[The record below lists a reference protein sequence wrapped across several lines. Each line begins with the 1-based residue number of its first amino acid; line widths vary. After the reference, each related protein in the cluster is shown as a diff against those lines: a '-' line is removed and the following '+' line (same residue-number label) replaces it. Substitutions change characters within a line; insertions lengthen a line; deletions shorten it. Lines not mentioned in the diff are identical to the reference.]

1 MYILDAVIIVI
12 LIIGIMAGVRRGLIK
27 SVVLL
32 VGMIAILVVSFYL
45 KNPLS
50 AFFYKTLPFYSL
62 GGIAPIFN
70 IILYE
75 FVAFTTIFS
84 LLYLVLRILLKLTG
98 LIEKLLKA
106 TIILGFVSSIGG
118 AIVGFIE
125 SYIIVFIFLFLFSQ
139 PFINVSGI
147 EESSIANTIINK
159 TPLLSEATKDTRS
172 ITLELDE
179 LRIKNAWKTD
189 EYNKNAVDLFLKYE
203 IISKDNLNILI
214 KKGKIDY

>member
-1 MYILDAVIIVI
+1 MYILDAIIIVI
-12 LIIGIMAGVRRGLIK
+12 LIIGIMGGIRRGLIK

-45 KNPLS
+45 KNPVS

-62 GGIAPIFN
+62 GGVAPIFN
-70 IILYE
+70 IVLYE
-75 FVAFTTIFS
+75 FIAFITIFS
-84 LLYLVLRILLKLTG
+84 VLYLILRILLKLTG

-118 AIVGFIE
+118 AVVGFVE
-125 SYIIVFIFLFLFSQ
+125 SYIVVFIFLFLFSQ
-139 PFINVSGI
+139 PFINVTGV
-147 EESSIANTIINK
+147 EESVFAKIIINK

-172 ITLELDE
+172 IASELDE

-189 EYNKNAVDLFLKYE
+189 EYNKKAVDLFLKYE